1 MASEIFIPNSLA
13 FPEEGARD
21 CRWGDGSY
29 RPGERRACRTAMDQ
43 LMKAPWLHFF
53 SEFVGTALLI
63 AVGLSVVI
71 LNFGAGSP
79 VVALFPNPGIRL
91 VITGFL
97 FGATGGIIALSPIG
111 KVSGAHIN
119 PVVSLAFCLLG
130 KLRARHALGY
140 VLAQLCGA
148 GLGGLPLLAWGRM
161 GASIAFG
168 ATVPGTGYSAV
179 AATLGELATTSALII
194 GLIIFLGHPRLRVF
208 TPCLFPF
215 LYAVMV
221 YLEAPISGTST
232 NPARSLGPALISG
245 DWHDWWVYW
254 VGPVLGSLVG
264 LGIYRLT
271 RLRLHK
277 LEVEVAKLY
286 HFGYDPHG
294 LFRWERNEGGCDQS
308 QSQPKG

>member
-1 MASEIFIPNSLA
+1 
-13 FPEEGARD
+13 
-21 CRWGDGSY
+21 
-29 RPGERRACRTAMDQ
+29 MDQ
-43 LMKAPWLHFF
+43 LIKAPWLHFL

-63 AVGLSVVI
+63 SVGLSVVI
-71 LNFGAGSP
+71 LNFGAGGP
-79 VVALFPNPGIRL
+79 VVSLFPNPGIRR

-97 FGATGGIIALSPIG
+97 FGAVGGLIALSPIG

-130 KLRARHALGY
+130 KLRPRHAVGY

-148 GLGGLPLLAWGRM
+148 GFGGLPLLAWGRM

-168 ATVPGTGYSAV
+168 ATVPGPGYSAV
-179 AATLGELATTSALII
+179 AATLGELATTSALVIA
-194 GLIIFLGHPRLRVF
+194 LFLFLGHRRLRVF

-232 NPARSLGPALISG
+232 NPARSLGPAFISG
-245 DWHDWWVYW
+245 DWCDWWVYW

-264 LGIYRLT
+264 LSVYSLT
-271 RLRLHK
+271 RLRLRS

-286 HFGYDPHG
+286 HFGYDPHRF
-294 LFRWERNEGGCDQS
+294 FRWGQSEGGRGQS
-308 QSQPKG
+308 QSRRKG